1 MKDNIILTS
10 RNRDNAVLWLERV
23 EGNNYVLKSSIDWVL
38 EYMRFIYTEVPNDA
52 MIFDD
57 EFNGKK
63 CIYNAIDPSGGPYI
77 SLGYEIE
84 NYKVVRFFKKDDNFY
99 IVLDKIKNNQ
109 KLRKAAPVGGKNK
122 KQ

>member
-38 EYMRFIYTEVPNDA
+38 EYMRFIYTEVPDDA
-52 MIFDD
+52 IIFDD
-57 EFNGKK
+57 EYNGKK

-77 SLGYEIE
+77 SIGYEIE
-84 NYKVVRFFKKDDNFY
+84 NYKVVRFFTKDNIFY
-99 IVLDKIKNNQ
+99 ITLKDMNISQ
-109 KLRKAAPVGGKNK
+109 S
-122 KQ
+122 